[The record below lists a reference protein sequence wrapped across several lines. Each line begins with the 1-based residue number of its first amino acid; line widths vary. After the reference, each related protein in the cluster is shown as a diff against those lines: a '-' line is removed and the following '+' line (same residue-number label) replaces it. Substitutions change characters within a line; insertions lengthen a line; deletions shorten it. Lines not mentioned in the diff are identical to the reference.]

1 MTSDDNTKRSLY
13 DVIPRSVRLHL
24 RRGCPTCFSPVSLL
38 LQILQV
44 LVEESLARSS
54 ACTNWNLFFWF
65 SENYHNI
72 WGSKPIIF
80 SIYLKQMNIGKSEL
94 LWGSPG
100 DSMVFDPYSGA
111 AG

>member
-1 MTSDDNTKRSLY
+1 MT
-13 DVIPRSVRLHL
+13 IL
-24 RRGCPTCFSPVSLL
+24 REAFMMLFQDPFVCMCAEAVPLVLSPASLL

-65 SENYHNI
+65 SGNHHNI

-80 SIYLKQMNIGKSEL
+80 IYCPYLKQMNIGKSEL

-100 DSMVFDPYSGA
+100 DSMGFDPYSGA